1 MTRAQKRLSALTL
14 ASLLAACLAADGLAQ
29 TNSSADTTSTSSGT
43 AMTQHARGSFTVK
56 VQPQSPD
63 NAPAKAATGLSRLS
77 LDKTFS
83 GALDAT
89 SGGEMLAAGSADHQ
103 DGAYVAMEI
112 VSGSLDGRKGSF
124 ACVHRALMR
133 KGVPQEW
140 TVTVVPGSGTGELV
154 GLEGEMTITITDGR
168 HDYDFAYRLAGG

>member
-1 MTRAQKRLSALTL
+1 MTRIRKRLPVLYF
-14 ASLLAACLAADGLAQ
+14 ASLLAACLAADGHAQ
-29 TNSSADTTSTSSGT
+29 ANPATTTPTPSGT
-43 AMTQHARGSFTVK
+43 AMSHHARGTFTVK
-56 VQPQSPD
+56 VQPQVPD

-77 LDKTFS
+77 LDKKFT

-103 DGAYVAMEI
+103 NGAYVAMEI

-133 KGVPQEW
+133 NGVPQEW
-140 TVTVVPGSGTGELV
+140 TVTVVPGSGSGELV
-154 GLEGEMTITITDGR
+154 GLEGAMTITITDGR
-168 HDYDFAYRLAGG
+168 HDYDFEYRLAGE